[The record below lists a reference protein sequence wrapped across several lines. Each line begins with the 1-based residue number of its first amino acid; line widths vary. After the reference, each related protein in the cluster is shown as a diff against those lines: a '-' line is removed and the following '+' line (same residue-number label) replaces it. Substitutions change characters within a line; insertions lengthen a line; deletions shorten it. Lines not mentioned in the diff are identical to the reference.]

1 MLEAA
6 AKYGILNPDVVSSIL
21 QTEPMVWYFI
31 TLTEKTNSD
40 NLVAS
45 RFIICS
51 IFRLKFIANFTFW
64 SIGNQAE
71 ICDGQWV

>member
-6 AKYGILNPDVVSSIL
+6 AKYGNLNPDVVSSIL

-40 NLVAS
+40 NLIAS
-45 RFIICS
+45 RLIICS
-51 IFRLKFIANFTFW
+51 IFCLKFISTFAFW
-64 SIGNQAE
+64 SKGNQAE
-71 ICDGQWV
+71 IWDGQWV